1 MNDAAGAAAGQG
13 TDAAKA
19 DATATQ
25 PVLFDTLRTASGHA
39 FGRATLNA
47 PPTLNALSLPM
58 IDLLAPQLAAWAADP
73 AIAGVVLDA
82 VGDRAFCSGG
92 DVIALYQATRALR
105 ADRASAPGAVPPEAA
120 AFFEREYR
128 LDHAIH
134 TYAKPLL
141 AWGHGI
147 VMGGGM
153 GLMVGA
159 SHRVV
164 TPPSR
169 LAMPEITIGLFP
181 DVGGSWFLPRLPGR
195 AGLFVALTGTHLNAA
210 DACFAGLADHL
221 LPHAAHAAVLQ
232 DIAAERWDGSRRA
245 DAARL
250 TQLLRRHATADAPAS
265 PLHAHMARI
274 DDLIAFDPLQAVA
287 PRLAALL
294 GDADTWLARA
304 AEGFV
309 NGSPTSVALAC
320 ELQRRARNASLADV
334 FRLEYQAALGCCA
347 HHDFIEGIRA
357 LLVDKDRKPHW
368 DPATLD
374 EVAPAWIEAHLAPR
388 HAGAHPLADLH

>member
-1 MNDAAGAAAGQG
+1 MNDAAGAPARSAQAAV
-13 TDAAKA
+13 
-19 DATATQ
+19 ATS
-25 PVLFDTLRTASGHA
+25 PMLFDTLRTASGHA

-47 PPTLNALSLPM
+47 PATLNALSLPM
-58 IDLLAPQLAAWAADP
+58 IDLLAPQLAAWAEDP

-92 DVIALYQATRALR
+92 DVIALHQSARALR
-105 ADRASAPGAVPPEAA
+105 ADPANLPGTVPPEAA
-120 AFFEREYR
+120 VFFEREYR
-128 LDHAIH
+128 LDYAIH
-134 TYAKPLL
+134 TYPKPLL

-164 TPPSR
+164 TPQSR
-169 LAMPEITIGLFP
+169 LAMPEVTIGLFP

-195 AGLFVALTGTHLNAA
+195 AGLFLALTGAPLNAA
-210 DACFAGLADHL
+210 DACYAGLAEHL

-232 DIAAERWDGSRRA
+232 DIAAERWDGAQTA

-250 TQLLRRHATADAPAS
+250 TQLLRRRTADDAPAS
-265 PLHAHMARI
+265 PLRAHLARI
-274 DDLIAFDPLQAVA
+274 DGLIAFDALPAIA
-287 PRLAALL
+287 PRLGALRGD
-294 GDADTWLARA
+294 GDAWLARA
-304 AEGFV
+304 AEGFATA
-309 NGSPTSVALAC
+309 SPTSLALSC
-320 ELQRRARNASLADV
+320 ELQRRTRNASLADV
-334 FRLEYQAALGCCA
+334 FRLEFQAALGCCA

-357 LLVDKDRKPHW
+357 LLVDRDRKPRW
-368 DPATLD
+368 DPATLA
-374 EVAPAWIEAHLAPR
+374 EVSPAWIDAHLVPR